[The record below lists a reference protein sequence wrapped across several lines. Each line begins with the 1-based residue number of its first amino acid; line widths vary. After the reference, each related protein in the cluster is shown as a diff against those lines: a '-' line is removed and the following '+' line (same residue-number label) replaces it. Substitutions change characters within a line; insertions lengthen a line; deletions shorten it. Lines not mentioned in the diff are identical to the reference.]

1 MIITEDNIKTII
13 DNIVFRGSNT
23 KICILYN
30 NKPLTISTPL
40 IQLPF
45 GIDKIGN
52 DYYFKFSLKNIKNT
66 PELITFFKF
75 IVNLENKIKNIY
87 NINDNLFCSQYKIN
101 NGFDPLISIKI
112 PQTKGQFNCIFNDT
126 NKKPYNIFNIEK
138 GTKAYVNILI
148 DSLWRSNE
156 KYSYKIKAKEL
167 TICV

>member
-1 MIITEDNIKTII
+1 MIITEDNIKTIL
-13 DNIVFRGSNT
+13 DNIVFRGSNA

-45 GIDKIGN
+45 GIDKISN
-52 DYYFKFSLKNIKNT
+52 DYYFKISLKNIKNT

-87 NINDNLFCSQYKIN
+87 NINDHLFCSQYKIN

-112 PQTKGQFNCIFNDT
+112 PQTRGQFNCVFNDI
-126 NKKPYNIFNIEK
+126 NDKPVNIFNIEK
-138 GTKAYVNILI
+138 GSKAYVNILI
-148 DSLWRSNE
+148 DTLWRTNE

-167 TICV
+167 TVCV